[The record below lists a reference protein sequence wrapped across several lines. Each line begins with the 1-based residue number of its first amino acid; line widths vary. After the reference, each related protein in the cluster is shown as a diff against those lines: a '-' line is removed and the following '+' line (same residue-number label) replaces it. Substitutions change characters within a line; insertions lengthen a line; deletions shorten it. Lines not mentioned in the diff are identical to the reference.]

1 MATIL
6 NTYAGS
12 IPAPMS
18 ASSFARTRA
27 GVVVPP
33 AAVWD
38 GGASFV
44 ERPASARVA
53 SAASRSNV
61 VPAAG
66 RRAVRKPAFSNVG
79 VVPSSPGAPD
89 ESERDVKR
97 GSYIMGLALGL
108 VVFTGILFG
117 AEGQHNAEV
126 QFADNIV
133 SVQQAS
139 VPR

>member
-6 NTYAGS
+6 NTSAGS
-12 IPAPMS
+12 AAAAMS
-18 ASSFARTRA
+18 ASSFARARA

-38 GGASFV
+38 GGASFI
-44 ERPASARVA
+44 ERPASARVV
-53 SAASRSNV
+53 SAVPRSNA
-61 VPAAG
+61 VPDTS
-66 RRAVRKPAFSNVG
+66 RRTVRTPAFSNSAVMA
-79 VVPSSPGAPD
+79 GA
-89 ESERDVKR
+89 SEETEGDVKR

-108 VVFTGILFG
+108 VLFTGILFG
-117 AEGQHNAEV
+117 AEGQHSSEV

-139 VPR
+139 IPR

>member
-12 IPAPMS
+12 S
-18 ASSFARTRA
+18 AATLTADSCARARA

-33 AAVWD
+33 AAVWE
-38 GGASFV
+38 GGSSFI
-44 ERPASARVA
+44 ERPASARVG
-53 SAASRSNV
+53 SAAARSNV
-61 VPAAG
+61 VPG
-66 RRAVRKPAFSNVG
+66 RSRLVVRKSALPNSTVL
-79 VVPSSPGAPD
+79 PGAPE

-108 VVFTGILFG
+108 VLFAGILFG
-117 AEGQHNAEV
+117 AEGQHSSEV